1 MKPRLKG
8 YLIISKVEETAIEKA
23 SIKPVSLQDHD
34 RLFTCLIVTM
44 YQE

>member
-8 YLIISKVEETAIEKA
+8 YLIISRVEETAIKKA
-23 SIKPVSLQDHD
+23 SIKPVRLQDYG
-34 RLFTCLIVTM
+34 RLFNCLIVTM